1 MDVVK
6 TFSDRLRYARRL
18 RGITQKALAR
28 AGGLS
33 QSAIASYESGQRQSS
48 RAVFKLASALK
59 VNPNWLDTGRGAMDV
74 VDLYLQGSIEQDH
87 TLMDSSIRTGGNKS
101 DLSAGGLSSS
111 VLARADL
118 LSSRERRMLEIMIS
132 AFVDA
137 CQHEKNRL
145 LK

>member
-48 RAVFKLASALK
+48 RALFKLASALK
-59 VNPNWLDTGRGAMDV
+59 VSPNWLDTGRGAMDV
-74 VDLYLQGSIEQDH
+74 VDQYLQGPLEQDH
-87 TLMDSSIRTGGNKS
+87 TLMDPLMRPGRNRPVPVTST
-101 DLSAGGLSSS
+101 LSSF

-118 LSSRERRMLEIMIS
+118 LSTRERRMLEIMIS
-132 AFVDA
+132 SFVDA
-137 CQHEKNRL
+137 CQHEKTRL

>member
-6 TFSDRLRYARRL
+6 TFSDRLRFARRL

-74 VDLYLQGSIEQDH
+74 VDRYLQGPIEENH
-87 TLMDSSIRTGGNKS
+87 TLMDSSIRIGRAKS
-101 DLSAGGLSSS
+101 ESAGGGLSPS

-118 LSSRERRMLEIMIS
+118 LSSSERRMLEIMIS

-137 CQHEKNRL
+137 CQQEKTRL

>member
-48 RAVFKLASALK
+48 RALFKLASALK
-59 VNPNWLDTGRGAMDV
+59 VSPNWLDTGRGAMDV
-74 VDLYLQGSIEQDH
+74 VDQYLQGPLEQDH
-87 TLMDSSIRTGGNKS
+87 TLMDPLMRPGRSRPVPVTST
-101 DLSAGGLSSS
+101 LSSF

-118 LSSRERRMLEIMIS
+118 LSTRERRMLEIMIS
-132 AFVDA
+132 SFVDA
-137 CQHEKNRL
+137 CQHEKTRL

>member
-74 VDLYLQGSIEQDH
+74 VDLYLQGPLEQDH
-87 TLMDSSIRTGGNKS
+87 TLMDPATPVGRVR
-101 DLSAGGLSSS
+101 SAPHTSGLSSF

-137 CQHEKNRL
+137 CQQEKNRL